1 MRSETRGPR
10 FGGIFK
16 ELDLL
21 NGGSEEA
28 EGTAVGEA
36 EAYRV
41 GKDGEGR
48 SRMTGSDS
56 NDLDITEIE
65 VWAVKDRR

>member
-21 NGGSEEA
+21 NGDGEVA

-41 GKDGEGR
+41 DKDEEGR
-48 SRMTGSDS
+48 SKMTGSDS
-56 NDLDITEIE
+56 NDIDITEIE
-65 VWAVKDRR
+65 VWAVRKRE